1 VIVAVFDGALPP
13 PGPNDVLAYQKYA
26 LPEVPAEATQRA
38 PSVHAADVYTPAP
51 SQEAQRESRRLRV
64 GHTMVGMTNP
74 MAATPATGSPTGAR
88 ISNPPQGYGLED
100 DPVSIPTS
108 GLPPSLVGML
118 VLGAML
124 FVALAGFLLLR

>member
-1 VIVAVFDGALPP
+1 M
-13 PGPNDVLAYQKYA
+13 
-26 LPEVPAEATQRA
+26 RA
-38 PSVHAADVYTPAP
+38 PSVQQAEVYTAPPA

-74 MAATPATGSPTGAR
+74 MAATPATGTPLGPRVSNAPPTFN
-88 ISNPPQGYGLED
+88 IED

-124 FVALAGFLLLR
+124 AVALAGFLLLR

>member
-1 VIVAVFDGALPP
+1 FEGLLPDP
-13 PGPNDVLAYQKYA
+13 SPSDVLAYQKYA
-26 LPEVPAEATQRA
+26 LPEAPAEATQRA
-38 PSVHAADVYTPAP
+38 PSIHAPDVYTPAP
-51 SQEAQRESRRLRV
+51 SPEAQRESRRLRV

-74 MAATPATGSPTGAR
+74 IAATPTSGSPTGAR
-88 ISNPPQGYGLED
+88 ISNPPQSYGLED

>member
-1 VIVAVFDGALPP
+1 
-13 PGPNDVLAYQKYA
+13 
-26 LPEVPAEATQRA
+26 
-38 PSVHAADVYTPAP
+38 
-51 SQEAQRESRRLRV
+51 
-64 GHTMVGMTNP
+64 MVGMTNP
-74 MAATPATGSPTGAR
+74 MAATPTSGSPTGAR
-88 ISNPPQGYGLED
+88 ISSPPQSYNLED